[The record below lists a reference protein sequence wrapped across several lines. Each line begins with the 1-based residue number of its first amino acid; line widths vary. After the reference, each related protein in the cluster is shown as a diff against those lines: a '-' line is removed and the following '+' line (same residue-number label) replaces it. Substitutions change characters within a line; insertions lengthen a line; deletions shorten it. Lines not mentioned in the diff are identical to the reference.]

1 MKTVS
6 RASLR
11 LALCLALGAPAAH
24 AGQFTFGGK
33 IYADLSQI
41 DQHDHLTGA
50 RSSDTDVDLKRMYL
64 DADYAFDPSW
74 SAHLTADVNWL
85 RGESDPDLWL
95 KHAYVQHRFGQDGP
109 RLRLGVD
116 DMPWIALGSQWYGYR
131 YIDSLSTSM
140 QKIDDAADWGVH
152 LKGVLAP
159 KLDYA
164 VSVVTGAGYKRP
176 SHGRRA
182 DVEALLAYHPGAH
195 TVLALGGYDG
205 QQGEDADLA
214 PLYHTARRVDL
225 MAAYADDT
233 WRVGV
238 RYAYVSNW
246 GTLHQATSERGR
258 SWSGWAS
265 LRVAKQWSVFAR
277 YDRMQPKRM
286 RDPAQRTWYADA
298 GVQWQP
304 TRRLRL
310 ALVGKRNALER
321 AGREV
326 RSSDEVGIWS
336 EILF

>member
-1 MKTVS
+1 MKSVS
-6 RASLR
+6 KAAPR
-11 LALCLALGAPAAH
+11 LALCLALAAPAAH

-33 IYADLSQI
+33 IYADASLLQ
-41 DQHDHLTGA
+41 QHDHVTGA
-50 RSSDTDVDLKRMYL
+50 RSSDTDADLKRMYL
-64 DADYAFDPSW
+64 DADYAFDPAW
-74 SAHLTADVNWL
+74 SVHVTTDVNWL
-85 RGESDPDLWL
+85 RGERDPDLWL
-95 KHAYVQHRFGQDGP
+95 KHAYLQHRFGQSGQ
-109 RLRLGVD
+109 LRLGVD
-116 DMPWIALGSQWYGYR
+116 DMPWITLGSQWYGYR
-131 YIDSLSTSM
+131 YIDALSTSM

-152 LKGVLAP
+152 LKGALAP

-164 VSVVTGAGYKRP
+164 LSVVTGAGYKRP

-182 DVEALLAYHPGAH
+182 DVEGFLAYHPSTH

-238 RYAYVSNW
+238 RYAYASNW
-246 GTLHQATSERGR
+246 STLHQAASERGR

-265 LRVAKQWSVFAR
+265 LRVARQWSVFAR
-277 YDRMQPKRM
+277 YDRMQPKRLQ
-286 RDPAQRTWYADA
+286 DPGQRTWYADA

-304 TRRLRL
+304 SRRLRL

-326 RSSDEVGIWS
+326 RSTDEVGIWS